1 LAALGIPQPGNP
13 QGGQQSGG
21 TTENVAV
28 TSAQNPSQASP
39 EQNYFSTGS
48 VNEEDQKTLVNI
60 ISEYR
65 NSWAQDRLE
74 RIRQWMENLFYWRGI
89 QVIRWDTATN
99 CWYDAL
105 AWSRSQNQD
114 SGEDTDLERWINP
127 LTLMFCNVF
136 TGTMSRTMPKPIVRP
151 RNANPDLAD
160 TVTAKASVEALR
172 IIGRQNESRKLIRSV
187 YEMLYLF
194 GSYFRYTR
202 PVIDG
207 DMFGY
212 DEMPEFSDLQISVGP
227 HYTCPN
233 CGTES
238 PATSPDGM
246 TCPSCGSFMGQESY
260 YASGEGD
267 RTSLQMN
274 GVKKVPRAGVKW
286 SLHGPL
292 EIDVD
297 PKSKG
302 DRPLKMT
309 PILAKDCEID
319 FGEACRMFP
328 KMRDVLQPGAEVS
341 TTANASIE
349 KLSRLDAVSAM
360 GGMTAD
366 NSLMNPT
373 YSEVWMQPMSFYK
386 TRDWAFAQRM
396 EEAFPDGL
404 KISMVG
410 EIVVD
415 IRKASLVKEWSHCA
429 LYANQGVYCNA
440 LANTAVSF
448 NARFNRTMWILDDWA
463 SRAATGIN
471 VADAARL
478 DTEKL
483 SGKPVPAGT
492 IVPLPMRING
502 EPRPMSET
510 FAHFD
515 LPLNEALW
523 QYPGMLMTF
532 CELII
537 GIPRQIAGQG
547 TQDDVET
554 FHGQQLQLSRAM
566 TVLKPYF
573 ENVKDEDACA
583 SQNAIE
589 CLQVLMQTGA
599 VKKIAD
605 VIESNGGAF
614 QNKEVDWT
622 EMQGNVNV
630 FVDEDQDLP
639 VSPEE
644 LRAAVQMMFQELSKG
659 NPGAVAWFDVPANQ
673 DLALS
678 TMLPGSVVPD
688 EAQRL
693 KTEADIQIIVE
704 EGPKMKLNP
713 DGSTGTELAAHP
725 TKAENFPV
733 AKDITQ
739 RYILEHYELRI
750 ENPTAWIGLAQYYD
764 ELLDME
770 MAVAQE
776 ASGRQLKV
784 QQAGQPAPPPPDPQ
798 MQGEMQQLIQA
809 AQVAVAQLAK
819 FAQVDPMLTGGMKD
833 QISAAK
839 EIVDTTV
846 DAGKLMAGG
855 K

>member
-1 LAALGIPQPGNP
+1 MAASGMPGNP

-21 TTENVAV
+21 TTQNVAV
-28 TSAQNPSQASP
+28 VSSQNPSPATP
-39 EQNYFSTGS
+39 EETYFSTGN
-48 VNEEDQKTLVNI
+48 VTPDDQETLVKI

-74 RIRQWMENLFYWRGI
+74 RIRQWTENLFYWRGI

-105 AWSRSQNQD
+105 AWARSQSTD

-151 RNANPDLAD
+151 RNANPDLQD
-160 TVTAKASVEALR
+160 TVTAKAAVEALR
-172 IIGRQNESRKLIRSV
+172 IIGRQNESRKMIRSV

-212 DEMPEFSDLQISVGP
+212 DEEAQFEDMEISTGP
-227 HYTCPN
+227 HYVCPN
-233 CGTES
+233 CGTET
-238 PATSPDGM
+238 PAISPDGM
-246 TCPSCGSFMGQESY
+246 ECPACGSFMGQESY
-260 YASGEGD
+260 YGAGEGN
-267 RTSLQMN
+267 RTSLQSA
-274 GVKKVPRAGVKW
+274 GTKRIPRAGVKQ
-286 SLHGPL
+286 SLHSPL

-297 PKSKG
+297 PKAKG

-328 KMRDVLQPGAEVS
+328 KMREVLQPGAEVS
-341 TTANASIE
+341 TTANASVE
-349 KLSRLDAVSAM
+349 KLSRLNAVSAL

-373 YSEVWMQPMSFYK
+373 YSEVWMQPFAFYK
-386 TRDWAFAQRM
+386 TKDFAFAERM
-396 EEAFPDGL
+396 EQAFPEGL

-415 IRKASLVKEWSHCA
+415 IRKAVLVKEWSHCA

-463 SRAATGIN
+463 SRAATGLN

-478 DTEKL
+478 DTEKM

-492 IVPLPMRING
+492 IVPLPMRVNG

-523 QYPGMLMTF
+523 EYPAMLMTF

-537 GIPRQIAGQG
+537 GIPRQISGQG

-589 CLQVLMQTGA
+589 CLQMLMKTGA
-599 VKKIAD
+599 VQKLTD

-614 QNKEVDWT
+614 QNKEVSWT

-644 LRAAVQMMFQELSKG
+644 LRQAVQMMFQELSKQ
-659 NPGAVAWFDVPANQ
+659 NPAAIAWFDVPANQ
-673 DLALS
+673 DLAQS
-678 TMLPGSVVPD
+678 TLVPGSVIPD

-693 KTEADIQIIVE
+693 KTEADIQMIVE
-704 EGPKMKLNP
+704 EGPKVKMNP
-713 DGSTGTELAAHP
+713 DGSIGTELAAHP
-725 TKAENFPV
+725 SKAENFPV
-733 AKDITQ
+733 AKEVAQ
-739 RYILEHYELRI
+739 RYILEHYELRV
-750 ENPTAWIGLAQYYD
+750 ENAQAWIGLLQYYD
-764 ELLDME
+764 ELLEME
-770 MAVAQE
+770 MTVGQE
-776 ASGRQLKV
+776 AAGRQLKV
-784 QQAGQPAPPPPDPQ
+784 TQAGSPPPPQPDPQ
-798 MQGEMQQLIQA
+798 IQGEMQQLIQA
-809 AQVAVAQLAK
+809 AQIAIQRLTQIAQI
-819 FAQVDPMLTGGMKD
+819 DPMLTGGAKD
-833 QISAAK
+833 QVAAAK
-839 EIVDTTV
+839 EVVDSTV
-846 DAGKLMAGG
+846 NTAKLMNGG